1 VLTKKR
7 ISGKVAMCDAFAN
20 ANALL
25 KGETEFAPRL
35 KQTEEYELR
44 FFDGQQIDIWP
55 ESILEEQLLWTLCM
69 VQPNI

>member
-1 VLTKKR
+1 MR
-7 ISGKVAMCDAFAN
+7 SAN

-25 KGETEFAPRL
+25 KGETEFAPGL

-55 ESILEEQLLWTLCM
+55 ESILEEQLLWALCM

>member
-1 VLTKKR
+1 MR
-7 ISGKVAMCDAFAN
+7 SAN

-44 FFDGQQIDIWP
+44 FFDGQQIDIG
-55 ESILEEQLLWTLCM
+55 QR
-69 VQPNI
+69 VF